1 MKHVLSRAREAA
13 LKVLY
18 RADMLREAPLPADID
33 ALLAEQH
40 LRRSAIDYARRLIEG
55 CLAERDA
62 IDAIIAAT
70 LDHWDLARLA
80 AIDRAILRMAAYE
93 IVRVKELPA
102 GVVINEAIELAKKYS
117 TDKSGPFVNG
127 ILDRIRA
134 THRGEAR

>member
-18 RADMLREAPLPADID
+18 RADMLRETPSPADLD
-33 ALLAEQH
+33 AILAEQN
-40 LRRSAIDYARRLIEG
+40 LRRSAIDYARRLIDG
-55 CLAERDA
+55 CIAEKEA

-70 LDHWDLARLA
+70 LDNWDLTRLA
-80 AIDRAILRMAAYE
+80 AIDRAILRVAAYE
-93 IVRVKELPA
+93 IVRTKETPPA
-102 GVVINEAIELAKKYS
+102 AIINDAIELAKKYS